1 MKKILASNKFST
13 HSKFDVVVELLAIAA
28 VLFLWAETYYFQH
41 LGAEI
46 VPNDYSFLESP
57 NEFWASKMTYSIPFV
72 ATMIYVALTI
82 FNEKRRHN
90 EYEYE
95 FNPEKSAAVL
105 RINRRLW
112 RWLKLNL
119 ILVLLVIEY
128 FSFHTGSSL
137 GDGISVWFILIFPV
151 LVFGPVVYFF
161 FAYAKEQL
169 Q

>member
-1 MKKILASNKFST
+1 MKKILAQKKFST
-13 HSKFDVVVELLAIAA
+13 RSKFDVVVELLALAA

-57 NEFWASKMTYSIPFV
+57 NEFWASQMTYSIPFV
-72 ATMIYVALTI
+72 ATMIYVGLTI
-82 FNEKRRHN
+82 FNEKRKHN

-119 ILVLLVIEY
+119 ILVLLIIEY

-137 GDGISVWFILIFPV
+137 GDGISVWFILVFPV
-151 LVFGPVVYFF
+151 LVFGPVIYFF
-161 FAYAKEQL
+161 FAYSKEQL